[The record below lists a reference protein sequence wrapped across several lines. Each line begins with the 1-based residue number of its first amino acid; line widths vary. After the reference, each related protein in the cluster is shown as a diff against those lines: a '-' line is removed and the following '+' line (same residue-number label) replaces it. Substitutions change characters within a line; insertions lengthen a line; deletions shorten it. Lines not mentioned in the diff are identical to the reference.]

1 MMVGKHGVQTFKGV
15 VVVVVVVVLYLNIS
29 YKHLIY
35 KLGEHSQNNN
45 EWSKIFLT

>member
-1 MMVGKHGVQTFKGV
+1 MMVGKHGIQTFKG
-15 VVVVVVVVLYLNIS
+15 VVVVVVVLYLNIS

-45 EWSKIFLT
+45 EWSKLFLT